1 MEAAVKIRQAVA
13 EVAQLRLQHQS
24 HPELQAAVHAVKRFQ
39 AQRFAGTYSDLLADP
54 RYEPAAR
61 FFLDELYSDRDYS
74 QRDAQ
79 FSRIAGALQKTLPDH
94 ATSTAVALAELHALT
109 ERLDHEMALARPNQG
124 GGSDARLYALCW
136 TQVGQKS
143 ARLSQLQTVL
153 DLGNELAKLT
163 RTPGLRLMLRMM
175 RGPASAAGLGAL
187 QRFLE
192 TGFDTF
198 ASLAKQPGGV
208 QEFLGQI
215 QTREAHL
222 IETLFREPL
231 VTCETTLQS
240 ILGQAP

>member
-1 MEAAVKIRQAVA
+1 MEAAEKIRQAVA
-13 EVAQLRLQHQS
+13 DVGQLRLQHQS
-24 HPELQAAVHAVKRFQ
+24 DPALQASVQAIKRFQ
-39 AQRFAGTYSDLLADP
+39 ARRFAGTYSDLLADP

-74 QRDAQ
+74 ERDAQ

-94 ATSTAVALAELHALT
+94 VTCTAVSLAELHALT
-109 ERLDHEMALARPNQG
+109 EKLDHEMALSRLNHDEASEVQ
-124 GGSDARLYALCW
+124 LYARCW
-136 TQVGQKS
+136 THVGQRP
-143 ARLSQLQTVL
+143 ARTSQLQTVL

-208 QEFLGQI
+208 KEFLDTI
-215 QTREAHL
+215 EARESQL
-222 IETLFREPL
+222 IDALFKGPA
-231 VTCETTLQS
+231 VTCETTLET
-240 ILGQAP
+240 ILGQAR